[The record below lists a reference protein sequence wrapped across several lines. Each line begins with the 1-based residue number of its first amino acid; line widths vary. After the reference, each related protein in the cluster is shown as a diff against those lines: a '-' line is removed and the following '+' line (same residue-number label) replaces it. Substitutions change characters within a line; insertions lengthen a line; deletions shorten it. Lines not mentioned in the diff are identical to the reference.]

1 METTLYLYE
10 QLQLLSMRD
19 EDGKP
24 HNYNL
29 SQRVGYALAGAA
41 LMDLVTG
48 GYVAFDHNKNCVVQP
63 QSCPDAV
70 LGAVQR
76 RIAKPKK
83 PKDAKYWVQV
93 LYAYH
98 TSSARLLGGLV
109 AKGVIRLELRKK
121 WKIFTLKRYP
131 LIDFAAKQ
139 AIISRLEKVIVSAE
153 PPEYAVLILLSLV
166 KSARLLPYIFP
177 DWHKNN
183 PTGLEEDVQTA
194 LKKQPYGNFT
204 QEAIED
210 AERRAEMLES
220 LEAALDTLTIAM
232 DAIADAVDASADAGG
247 GDGGDGGGGDGGSH

>member
-41 LMDLVTG
+41 LMDLILG
-48 GYVAFDHNKNCVVQP
+48 AYVAFDHDKNCVVQP

-83 PKDAKYWVQV
+83 PKDAKYWVQI

-98 TSSARLLGGLV
+98 TSSARLLGGLI

-139 AIISRLEKVIVSAE
+139 AVVSRLEKVIVSTE
-153 PPEYAVLILLSLV
+153 PPEYAALILLSLV
-166 KSARLLPYIFP
+166 KSARLLPYVFP
-177 DWHKNN
+177 ERNN
-183 PTGLEEDVQTA
+183 SDPTGLENDVQAA

-204 QEAIED
+204 EEAIQD
-210 AERRAEMLES
+210 AERREEMLES
-220 LEAALDTLTIAM
+220 LEVALDTLTIAM

-247 GDGGDGGGGDGGSH
+247 DGGGGDGGSH

>member
-41 LMDLVTG
+41 LMDLILG
-48 GYVAFDHNKNCVVQP
+48 AYVAFDNGKNCVVQP

-83 PKDAKYWVQV
+83 PKDAKYWVQI

-109 AKGVIRLELRKK
+109 TKGVIRLELRKK

-139 AIISRLEKVIVSAE
+139 AVVSRLEKVIVSTE
-153 PPEYAVLILLSLV
+153 PPEYAALILLSLV

-177 DWHKNN
+177 ERHKND
-183 PTGLEEDVQTA
+183 PTGLENDVQVA

-204 QEAIED
+204 EEAIKD
-210 AERRAEMLES
+210 AERREEMLES
-220 LEAALDTLTIAM
+220 LEVALDTLTIAM

-247 GDGGDGGGGDGGSH
+247 DGGDGGGDGGSH